1 MNNLKK
7 IEILELQLKN
17 QLEYKK
23 YCNKI
28 NSLLNY
34 ESQDFEREFMLIEK
48 IYCEKSK
55 LKKTN

>member
-23 YCNKI
+23 YCNNI

-48 IYCEKSK
+48 IYREKSK
-55 LKKTN
+55 LKTL